1 MLRAKLTFGSGY
13 NKFLRVRG
21 KPVLS
26 HQHYS
31 RWVTLASTAAVVT
44 ATLLILGKLIAW
56 LMTDSSSLL
65 ASLTDSFMDVSASI
79 INLLAIRYALA
90 PADEEHRFGHGK
102 AESLAGLIQSA
113 FISGSALLLMM
124 HGISSMLNQVPVVRL
139 EAGIWVSAGSILLT
153 LLLVSFQSLVI
164 RKTNSV
170 AIKADMLHYRSDLL
184 LNGGVLLALVLAGQ
198 GWYWADGLFAIL
210 IGLFLVWGAVQIGYE
225 SVQALL
231 DRQLPEE
238 EQARIMA
245 LCCAVEGVHGVHD
258 LRTRQS
264 GPTRFVQLHLELDD
278 QLPLVK
284 AHQIADEAELAVRQ
298 SFERMEVIIHMDP
311 ISVLTKEQQGTHPE
325 QQ

>member
-1 MLRAKLTFGSGY
+1 M
-13 NKFLRVRG
+13 
-21 KPVLS
+21 S

-184 LNGGVLLALVLAGQ
+184 LNAGVLLALVLAGQ
-198 GWYWADGLFAIL
+198 GWHWADGLFAIL

-278 QLPLVK
+278 QLPLVQ

>member
-1 MLRAKLTFGSGY
+1 M
-13 NKFLRVRG
+13 
-21 KPVLS
+21 S

-31 RWVTLASTAAVVT
+31 RWVTLASMAAVTT

-65 ASLTDSFMDVSASI
+65 ASLTDSFMDISASL

-102 AESLAGLIQSA
+102 AESLAGLVQSA
-113 FISGSALLLMM
+113 FISGSALLLVM

-139 EAGIWVSAGSILLT
+139 EAGIWVSVGSIVLT
-153 LLLVSFQSLVI
+153 LLLVSFQSFVI

-184 LNGGVLLALVLAGQ
+184 LNGGVLVALVLAGQ

-210 IGLFLVWGAVQIGYE
+210 IGLFLVWGAVHIGYE

-278 QLPLVK
+278 QLPLVR

-298 SFERMEVIIHMDP
+298 AFERMDVIIHMDP
-311 ISVLTKEQQGTHPE
+311 ISVLTQERQSTHPE

>member
-1 MLRAKLTFGSGY
+1 M
-13 NKFLRVRG
+13 
-21 KPVLS
+21 S

-31 RWVTLASTAAVVT
+31 RWVTLASMAAVTT

-65 ASLTDSFMDVSASI
+65 ASLTDSFMDISASL

-102 AESLAGLIQSA
+102 AESLAGLVQSA
-113 FISGSALLLMM
+113 FISGSALLLVM

-139 EAGIWVSAGSILLT
+139 EAGIWVSVGSIVLT
-153 LLLVSFQSLVI
+153 LLLVSFQGFVI

-184 LNGGVLLALVLAGQ
+184 LNGGVLVALVLAGQ

-210 IGLFLVWGAVQIGYE
+210 IGLFLVWGAGHIGYE

-231 DRQLPEE
+231 DRQLPAE

-278 QLPLVK
+278 QIPLVK

-298 SFERMEVIIHMDP
+298 AFEQMDVIIHMDP
-311 ISVLTKEQQGTHPE
+311 ISVLTKEQQSPHPE

>member
-1 MLRAKLTFGSGY
+1 M
-13 NKFLRVRG
+13 
-21 KPVLS
+21 S

-184 LNGGVLLALVLAGQ
+184 LNAGVLVALVLAGQ

>member
-1 MLRAKLTFGSGY
+1 M
-13 NKFLRVRG
+13 
-21 KPVLS
+21 S

-184 LNGGVLLALVLAGQ
+184 LNAGVLVALVMAGQ
-198 GWYWADGLFAIL
+198 GWHWADGLFAIL
-210 IGLFLVWGAVQIGYE
+210 IGLFLVWGAAHIGYE

-278 QLPLVK
+278 QLPLVQ

>member
-1 MLRAKLTFGSGY
+1 M
-13 NKFLRVRG
+13 
-21 KPVLS
+21 S

-184 LNGGVLLALVLAGQ
+184 LNAGVLLALVRAGQ
-198 GWYWADGLFAIL
+198 GWHCADGLFAIL
-210 IGLFLVWGAVQIGYE
+210 IGLFLVWGAAHIGYE

-278 QLPLVK
+278 QLPLVQ

>member
-1 MLRAKLTFGSGY
+1 M
-13 NKFLRVRG
+13 
-21 KPVLS
+21 S

-31 RWVTLASTAAVVT
+31 RWVTLASMAAVIT
-44 ATLLILGKLIAW
+44 AMLLIVGKLIAW

-65 ASLTDSFMDVSASI
+65 ASLTDSLMDVSASL
-79 INLLAIRYALA
+79 INLFAIRYALA
-90 PADEEHRFGHGK
+90 PADEEHKFGHGK

-113 FISGSALLLMM
+113 FISGSALLLLMN
-124 HGISSMLNQVPVVRL
+124 GISSLLNPVPMPRL
-139 EAGIWVSAGSILLT
+139 EVGLWVSVGSILLT

-184 LNGGVLLALVLAGQ
+184 LNSGVLLALALAGQ
-198 GWYWADGLFAIL
+198 GWYWADGLFAVL
-210 IGLFLVWGAVQIGYE
+210 IGLFLVWGAIQIGYE

-231 DRQLPEE
+231 DRQLPAE

-298 SFERMEVIIHMDP
+298 TFERMDVIIHMDP
-311 ISVLTKEQQGTHPE
+311 ISVLTKEQQSP
-325 QQ
+325 QQQ

>member
-1 MLRAKLTFGSGY
+1 M
-13 NKFLRVRG
+13 
-21 KPVLS
+21 S

-184 LNGGVLLALVLAGQ
+184 LNAGVLLALVLAGQ
-198 GWYWADGLFAIL
+198 GWHWADGLFAIL
-210 IGLFLVWGAVQIGYE
+210 IGLFLVWGAPHIGYE

-245 LCCAVEGVHGVHD
+245 LCCAIEGVHGVHD

>member
-1 MLRAKLTFGSGY
+1 M
-13 NKFLRVRG
+13 
-21 KPVLS
+21 S

-139 EAGIWVSAGSILLT
+139 EAGIWVSVGSILLT

-184 LNGGVLLALVLAGQ
+184 LNAGVLVALVLAGQ

>member
-1 MLRAKLTFGSGY
+1 M
-13 NKFLRVRG
+13 
-21 KPVLS
+21 S

-184 LNGGVLLALVLAGQ
+184 LNAGVLVALVLAGQ

-210 IGLFLVWGAVQIGYE
+210 IGLFLVWGAAHIGYE

>member
-1 MLRAKLTFGSGY
+1 M
-13 NKFLRVRG
+13 
-21 KPVLS
+21 S

-31 RWVTLASTAAVVT
+31 RWVTFAGMAAVAT
-44 ATLLILGKLIAW
+44 ATLLIIGKLIAW
-56 LMTDSSSLL
+56 LMTDSSTLL
-65 ASLTDSFMDVSASI
+65 ASLTDSLMDVSASI

-90 PADEEHRFGHGK
+90 PADDEHRFGHGK

-113 FISGSALLLMM
+113 FICGSAMLLVM
-124 HGISSMLNQVPVVRL
+124 HGISSLLNQAPIMRL
-139 EAGIWVSAGSILLT
+139 EAGLWVSGGSIVLT
-153 LLLVSFQSLVI
+153 LLLVSFQGFVI

-210 IGLFLVWGAVQIGYE
+210 IGLLLLWGAGHIGYE

-231 DRQLPEE
+231 DRQLPAE
-238 EQARIMA
+238 EQARIIA
-245 LCCAVEGVHGVHD
+245 LCCAVKGVHGVHD

-278 QLPLVK
+278 QIPLVK

-298 SFERMEVIIHMDP
+298 AFEQIDVIIHMDP
-311 ISVLTKEQQGTHPE
+311 VSVLTKEQPNSHPE
-325 QQ
+325 SQ

>member
-1 MLRAKLTFGSGY
+1 M
-13 NKFLRVRG
+13 
-21 KPVLS
+21 S

-65 ASLTDSFMDVSASI
+65 ASLTDSFMDVSASV

-184 LNGGVLLALVLAGQ
+184 LNAGVLVALVLAGQ

>member
-1 MLRAKLTFGSGY
+1 M
-13 NKFLRVRG
+13 
-21 KPVLS
+21 
-26 HQHYS
+26 
-31 RWVTLASTAAVVT
+31 
-44 ATLLILGKLIAW
+44 
-56 LMTDSSSLL
+56 
-65 ASLTDSFMDVSASI
+65 
-79 INLLAIRYALA
+79 
-90 PADEEHRFGHGK
+90 
-102 AESLAGLIQSA
+102 
-113 FISGSALLLMM
+113 
-124 HGISSMLNQVPVVRL
+124 
-139 EAGIWVSAGSILLT
+139 LT
-153 LLLVSFQSLVI
+153 LLLVSFQSFVI

-184 LNGGVLLALVLAGQ
+184 LNAGVLLALVLAVQ

-210 IGLFLVWGAVQIGYE
+210 IGLFLLWGAGHIGYE

-231 DRQLPEE
+231 DRQLPAE

-278 QLPLVK
+278 QIPLVK

-298 SFERMEVIIHMDP
+298 AFERMDVIIHMDP
-311 ISVLTKEQQGTHPE
+311 ISVLTKEQQSPHPE